1 MRVLVYGINF
11 YPELTGVGKYTG
23 EMVQWLVENGC
34 EVKVVT
40 APPYYPAWKV
50 SDTYSGM
57 VYRREKLFGVS
68 VIRCPLWVPKMPT
81 GLKRILHLASF
92 ACSSFPVVIWS
103 ALFWRP
109 GLIFLTEPPLLCVPG
124 LLVSAKLC
132 RAKSWL
138 HIQDFEVD
146 AAFELGILKSPRSR
160 RLVHSIEQWFM
171 KKVDRVSTISNRMLD
186 LLTEKGVSSERQL
199 LFQNWVD
206 LERIRPLE
214 KSSQFRREIGVPDD
228 VIVLLYSGGMGAKQ
242 GLELIVE
249 AAARLQNRED
259 LFFLLCGDG
268 FVRGA
273 LEKSS
278 QHIENIKFINLQ
290 PLNRLNELLN
300 IADVHLLPQKPGA
313 EDLVMPSKLTNMV
326 ASGRPVIAIAQQGT
340 QVETIVR
347 KCGIVIGSGELDAF
361 VSAIE
366 YLADHKE
373 ERLRL
378 GEHGRTF
385 AVENWEKE
393 KVLSTV
399 FADYILD

>member
-23 EMVQWLVENGC
+23 EMVQWLVDNGF

-50 SDTYSGM
+50 SNNYSGM
-57 VYRREKLFGVS
+57 VYKREKLFGVS
-68 VIRCPLWVPKMPT
+68 VIRCPLWVPGMPT

-92 ACSSFPVVIWS
+92 ALSSFPIVIWN

-109 GLIFLTEPPLLCVPG
+109 GLVFLTEPPLLCVPG

-160 RLVHSIEQWFM
+160 RLVHSIERWFM
-171 KKVDRVSTISNRMLD
+171 KRVDRVSTISHRMLA
-186 LLTEKGVSSERQL
+186 LLAEKGVSAERQL

-206 LERIRPLE
+206 MERIRPL
-214 KSSQFRREIGVPDD
+214 KINLQFRREIGVPDD
-228 VIVLLYSGGMGAKQ
+228 AIVLLYSGGMGAKQ

-249 AAARLQNRED
+249 AADRLQDRTD
-259 LFFLLCGDG
+259 LFFLLCGEG
-268 FVRGA
+268 FVRDA
-273 LEKSS
+273 LEKNS
-278 QHIENIKFINLQ
+278 QHIENIKFIDLQ
-290 PLNRLNELLN
+290 PLTRLNELLN

-347 KCGIVIGSGELDAF
+347 NCGIVVGSDDLDAF
-361 VSAIE
+361 VRAIE
-366 YLADHKE
+366 YLAENKE
-373 ERLRL
+373 ERQRL
-378 GEHGRTF
+378 GILGR
-385 AVENWEKE
+385 AYAEENWEKE
-393 KVLSTV
+393 KVLSKV